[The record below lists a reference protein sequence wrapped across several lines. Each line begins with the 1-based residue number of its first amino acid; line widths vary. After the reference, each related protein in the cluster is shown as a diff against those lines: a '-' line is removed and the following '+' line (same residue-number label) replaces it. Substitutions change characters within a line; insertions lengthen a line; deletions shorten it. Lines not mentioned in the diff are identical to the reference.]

1 MFKNTSKDSAAKGKT
16 QKLYHQILR
25 EVGVAWGGAN
35 VSTSLESAML
45 QSAWR
50 ERRASMNLYSDSRN
64 KKLSRQVTRLL
75 RILEEKTYMYK
86 HDHPLPEGT

>member
-1 MFKNTSKDSAAKGKT
+1 M
-16 QKLYHQILR
+16 YHLR

-50 ERRASMNLYSDSRN
+50 ERRASMNWYSDSRN

-75 RILEEKTYMYK
+75 RILEEKI
-86 HDHPLPEGT
+86 L